1 MGTRTRNLWWHL
13 GKDLHLW
20 GGPCP
25 QVQQDLLTALLPV
38 YSPLT
43 GFSHLRVTNHRSVSP
58 RAPCPTLSSAKVPE
72 PKEKPGSVR
81 SIRGDEPRDPPRAGN
96 QPVASAK
103 GQQQQRSPVKP
114 RDRAASQGCASSRV
128 TGFVAGPCVTPVSDN
143 TSAGGTFPQKGLCE
157 GNCES
162 CNPNGVSAF
171 SAGIGKHQ
179 GVTKLRFL
187 GGLSFNHSVN
197 YSCQKLFPLPA
208 VSAPSW
214 DSPSRHAAS
223 GCPDRCR

>member
-1 MGTRTRNLWWHL
+1 M
-13 GKDLHLW
+13 
-20 GGPCP
+20 
-25 QVQQDLLTALLPV
+25 
-38 YSPLT
+38 
-43 GFSHLRVTNHRSVSP
+43 
-58 RAPCPTLSSAKVPE
+58 
-72 PKEKPGSVR
+72 
-81 SIRGDEPRDPPRAGN
+81 
-96 QPVASAK
+96 ASAK
-103 GQQQQRSPVKP
+103 GQQRQRSPVKP
-114 RDRAASQGCASSRV
+114 RDCAASQGCASSRV

-171 SAGIGKHQ
+171 SAGIGKHH

-187 GGLSFNHSVN
+187 GGLSFNHSIN

-214 DSPSRHAAS
+214 DSPSHHAAS
-223 GCPDRCR
+223 LRTRKTEPGTYQLHQQAVGDLGVVFLNLLLDLLDGRRFGFFFLYCWCYILESEGSGFSWVRGRRSAPLSMGNRGDEGAAQTLSSHQQRRHRRRRSRG